1 MKNLEFSVLNEVAN
15 SPFAYLIMFM
25 ALLGYVIKSSDA
37 REVKMR
43 EQLDKIVPILDHL
56 VREIESIKKSIS
68 RKRDKDE

>member
-1 MKNLEFSVLNEVAN
+1 MELGVLNEVAN

-37 REVKMR
+37 REIKMR

-56 VREIESIKKSIS
+56 VREIEDIKDTIN
-68 RKRDKDE
+68 RKGE

>member
-1 MKNLEFSVLNEVAN
+1 MEFNVLNEVAN

-25 ALLGYVIKSSDA
+25 ALLSYVIKSSDA

-56 VREIESIKKSIS
+56 VREIEDIKNTIS
-68 RKRDKDE
+68 RKGE

>member
-1 MKNLEFSVLNEVAN
+1 MEFSVLNEVAN

-37 REVKMR
+37 REIKMR

-56 VREIESIKKSIS
+56 VREIEDIKDTIS
-68 RKRDKDE
+68 KRGE

>member
-1 MKNLEFSVLNEVAN
+1 MEVNVLNEVAN

-43 EQLDKIVPILDHL
+43 EQLDKIVPILDHQ
-56 VREIESIKKSIS
+56 VREIEDIKDTINRGK
-68 RKRDKDE
+68 E

>member
-1 MKNLEFSVLNEVAN
+1 
-15 SPFAYLIMFM
+15 MFM

-56 VREIESIKKSIS
+56 VREIEDIKNTIS
-68 RKRDKDE
+68 RKGE

>member
-1 MKNLEFSVLNEVAN
+1 
-15 SPFAYLIMFM
+15 MFM

-56 VREIESIKKSIS
+56 VREIEDIKDTINRGK
-68 RKRDKDE
+68 E

>member
-1 MKNLEFSVLNEVAN
+1 MRYLEVSVLNEVAN

-56 VREIESIKKSIS
+56 VREIEDIKNTIS
-68 RKRDKDE
+68 RKGE

>member
-1 MKNLEFSVLNEVAN
+1 MEFNVLNEVAN

-56 VREIESIKKSIS
+56 VREIEDIKDTINRGK
-68 RKRDKDE
+68 E

>member
-1 MKNLEFSVLNEVAN
+1 MELGVLNEVAN

-37 REVKMR
+37 REIKMR

-56 VREIESIKKSIS
+56 VREVEDIRDTIS
-68 RKRDKDE
+68 RKGE

>member
-1 MKNLEFSVLNEVAN
+1 MELGVLNEVAN

-37 REVKMR
+37 REIKMR

-56 VREIESIKKSIS
+56 VREIEDIKDTIS
-68 RKRDKDE
+68 KRGE

>member
-1 MKNLEFSVLNEVAN
+1 MELGVLNEVAN

-37 REVKMR
+37 REIKMR

-56 VREIESIKKSIS
+56 VREIEDIKNTIS
-68 RKRDKDE
+68 KKGE